1 MGGYSMT
8 SYKDQVS
15 KYERVPEAGNPAQ
28 TEAWAMIEAAKRMAN
43 AILNG
48 PDDDPDTNKMRKD
61 ALRLNWRL
69 WTIIQAELTQQRPD
83 LPPDLQ
89 RNMLTLCNFIDKH
102 TVGALFKPTAEKLSV
117 LIDINRNIAT
127 GLLQMPED
135 AAKAAAQEA
144 KRKLEPAVPDQPHPR
159 IDAKV

>member
-1 MGGYSMT
+1 MT

-15 KYERVPEAGNPAQ
+15 KYERIPEGGNPAQ
-28 TEAWAMIEAAKRMAN
+28 TEAWAMIETAKRLAT
-43 AILNG
+43 AILHG
-48 PDDDPDTNKMRKD
+48 ADDDFETRKKRKD

-69 WTIIQAELTQQRPD
+69 WTIIQAELTQTRPD

-89 RNMLTLCNFIDKH
+89 VNMLTLCNFIDKH
-102 TVGALFKPTAEKLSV
+102 TVGALLDPTAEKLSV

-127 GLLQMPED
+127 GLMQMPED
-135 AAKAAAQEA
+135 AAKAAAKESQ
-144 KRKLEPAVPDQPHPR
+144 RTLEKPTPGEPHQR